1 MTWEIAIIYLLLT
14 AVLASFV
21 WEKIPPDLTAL
32 SLFAVL
38 LVTGLISKD
47 DAFAVFSNSAP
58 FTVGAMFILS
68 AALVKCGAI
77 DRISSLVEHTANWG
91 YRLVLMALVAVVGTL
106 SAFINNTPVVVV
118 FLPIVL
124 KLSRQLKMTP
134 SKLLIPLSYAAILGG
149 TCTLIGTSTNLVVN
163 GVMGASG
170 LPTFTMFE
178 LAWLGVPASIIGA
191 TYLALFG
198 NRLLPNREMLTSI
211 LSEEERREYI
221 TEAFVQPDS
230 TQIGKTLGDAGLTR
244 SRGIRVLEIVRDGVA
259 LYIEPEKVKLRAGD
273 RLILAC
279 RMKGIINTRGTD
291 GIDLAAELKLGL
303 EQIAAHEGSLVE
315 AVVNPHSS
323 LVGHTVREV
332 NFRQRFRMVVLAL
345 HRRGR
350 NVREKIETLP
360 IEAGD
365 VVLMMGTDQAIDALR
380 QSDDLVLF
388 DRARVPAVSQHA
400 KMPFVLGVIATVV
413 ATASLGL
420 VPIEIGALVGCV
432 LVCVFR
438 CLKTQEAYASIEWN
452 ILFLIYGMLAMGRA
466 MEVTGAAEWLALN
479 VVTGV
484 EHVAT
489 GPAKGFVLLA
499 VVYLFTTIFTEILSN
514 NAIAALM
521 APIAIGIAAHLG
533 YDPKPF
539 LVAVAFAASASF
551 ATPIGYQTNTYVYGI
566 GGYRFGDFIKI
577 GVPLNAICFTIAM
590 IIIPRVWPLE
600 LAAAVAP

>member
-1 MTWEIAIIYLLLT
+1 MTWEIALVYVLLV

-32 SLFAVL
+32 TLFAVL
-38 LVTGLISKD
+38 LVSGLISKA

-77 DRISSLVEHTANWG
+77 DRISGLVERTANWG
-91 YRLVLMALVAVVGTL
+91 YRLILMAIVGVVGTI

-124 KLSRQLKMTP
+124 KLSRQLKVTP

-163 GVMGASG
+163 GVMTARD
-170 LPTFTMFE
+170 LPSFSMFE
-178 LAWLGVPASIIGA
+178 LAWLGIPAALTGA

-198 NRLLPNREMLTSI
+198 NRLLPAREMLTSI
-211 LSEEERREYI
+211 LSDEERREYI

-230 TQIGKTLGDAGLTR
+230 IQIGKTLGEAGLTR

-365 VVLMMGTDQAIDALR
+365 VILMMGTDQAIDALR
-380 QSDDLVLF
+380 HGDDLVLF
-388 DRARVPAVSQHA
+388 DRARVPAVSQHR
-400 KMPFVLGVIATVV
+400 KMPFVLGIIATVI
-413 ATASLGL
+413 ATASLDL
-420 VPIEIGALVGCV
+420 VPIEIGAMIGCV
-432 LVCVFR
+432 LVCLVR
-438 CLKTQEAYASIEWN
+438 CLKTQEAYDSIEWN

-479 VVTGV
+479 VVSFSQHV
-484 EHVAT
+484 VPLEHQAI
-489 GPAKGFVLLA
+489 VLLA
-499 VVYLFTTIFTEILSN
+499 VVYLFTTTFTEILSN

-521 APIAIGIAAHLG
+521 APIAIGIAAQMGL
-533 YDPKPF
+533 DPKPF

-577 GVPLNAICFTIAM
+577 GVPLNAICFGLAM
-590 IIIPRVWPLE
+590 LIIPIVWPLQ
-600 LAAAVAP
+600 AVAQ